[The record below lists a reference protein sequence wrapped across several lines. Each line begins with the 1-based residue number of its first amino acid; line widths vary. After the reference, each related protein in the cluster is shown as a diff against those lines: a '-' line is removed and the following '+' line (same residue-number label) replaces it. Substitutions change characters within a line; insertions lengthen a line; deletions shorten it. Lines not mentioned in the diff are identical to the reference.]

1 LIFEIFIR
9 FESRV
14 SLDMTNTKFKEQLQ
28 VYAQWRESTAHA
40 IEQYQSWLERYEL
53 SEPTENETLMNIL
66 SGLRSDK
73 ITLAFAAEFSRGK
86 TELINAM
93 FFSETGIRL
102 LPSTPGRTTMCPTEL
117 CYDPNAGSYIRLLAI
132 ESRLEELS
140 IAEFKSNPR
149 SWMQIDL
156 DHHSPTQM
164 QEAFQEL
171 IAVKRVSAR
180 EAKRLALYPEDVDRS
195 GSEAPESVEI
205 PCWRHA
211 IISFPHP
218 LLKEGLVILD
228 TPGLN
233 ALGTEPELTINML
246 PSAQAVI
253 FVLAADTGVTKSDL
267 DMWRNHVRGARAGQ
281 KSGLAVVMNKID
293 ALWDDLSG
301 EEGIERSIQ
310 SQVETTAAILEVDR
324 RVIFPVSA
332 KKALLAKVKS
342 DDNLLKRSRLHA
354 LEAFLSNEVL
364 NERQQLLTHSVSE
377 GVGKM
382 IRDSSRLVSSRLS
395 DLSGQ
400 MEKLRRMGSEN
411 KDMTLQLMT
420 EAREDQSRYLT
431 NVENFQASRRVFLVQ
446 ANQLVEAMDP
456 SKVDEIVRRTKKQMA
471 GSLTT
476 YGMKNSMKAVFDE
489 LGARFQ
495 DAMDVSQESRR
506 LIKAIYKKFQ
516 DGYGFQEIELQMFSI
531 QKYQQELR
539 QIFSE
544 GEAFR
549 TSTSSTLMEQGLVV
563 QKLYSSIIV
572 KAREV
577 FVKAHKEAR
586 EWGAVAL
593 SPLLRQI
600 KDHKKSIENRLDMLR
615 KINSSK
621 ESLESNIAK
630 LEAELLPVQAQFE
643 ELKRIESAIESES
656 PRPAFL
662 EDSESIF
669 EAVAVN

>member
-1 LIFEIFIR
+1 
-9 FESRV
+9 
-14 SLDMTNTKFKEQLQ
+14 MTNIKFKEQLQ
-28 VYAQWRESTAHA
+28 VYAQWRETTAHA
-40 IEQYQSWLERYEL
+40 IEQYQCWLERYGL
-53 SEPTENETLMNIL
+53 SDPSENETLMNL
-66 SGLRSDK
+66 LAGLRSDK

-93 FFSETGIRL
+93 FFWETGVRL

-117 CYDPNAGSYIRLLAI
+117 FYDPDGGSYLRLLSI
-132 ESRLEELS
+132 ESRLEEMS
-140 IAEFKSNPR
+140 IAEFKRNSR

-156 DHHSPTQM
+156 DHHSPAQM

-171 IAVKRVSAR
+171 IAVKRVSVQ
-180 EAKRLALYPEDVDRS
+180 EAKRLALYSEDLDRNA
-195 GSEAPESVEI
+195 SEPPGSVEI

-211 IISFPHP
+211 MISFPHP

-233 ALGTEPELTINML
+233 ALGSEPELTINML

-281 KSGLAVVMNKID
+281 KSGLAVAMNKID

-301 EEGIERSIQ
+301 EEGIELSIQ
-310 SQVETTAAILEVDR
+310 SQVETTAAILEVDS

-332 KKALLAKVKS
+332 KKALLARVKS
-342 DDNLLKRSRLHA
+342 DGNLLQRSRLQA
-354 LEAFLSNEVL
+354 LEAFLSNQVL
-364 NERQQLLTHSVSE
+364 NERQQLLSHSVSE

-382 IRDSSRLVSSRLS
+382 IRDSSRLVSNRLG
-395 DLSGQ
+395 DLANRR
-400 MEKLRRMGSEN
+400 EKLRRMGSEN
-411 KDMTLQLMT
+411 KEMTLQLMT
-420 EAREDQSRYLT
+420 EARDDQSRYLT

-446 ANQLVEAMDP
+446 ANQLVEALNP
-456 SKVDEIVRRTKKQMA
+456 QKVDEIVKRTKKQMA

-476 YGMKNSMKAVFDE
+476 YGMKNSMRTVFDE

-506 LIKAIYKKFQ
+506 LVKAIYKKFQ
-516 DGYGFQEIELQMFSI
+516 DGYGFKEIEPPMFSI
-531 QKYQQELR
+531 QKYQIELR
-539 QIFSE
+539 QIFGE

-549 TSTSSTLMEQGLVV
+549 TSATSTLMEQGLVV

-572 KAREV
+572 KARDV
-577 FVKAHKEAR
+577 FVKGHTEAKD
-586 EWGAVAL
+586 WGAVAL

-600 KDHKKSIENRLDMLR
+600 KDHKMSIENRLDMLR

-621 ESLESNIAK
+621 ESLESNLAK
-630 LEAELLPVQAQFE
+630 LEAELIPVQAQFE
-643 ELKRIESAIESES
+643 ELRKIEAAMQSQP
-656 PRPAFL
+656 PRPVVQ
-662 EDSESIF
+662 EYSEPIF
-669 EAVAVN
+669 EAAAVN

>member
-1 LIFEIFIR
+1 
-9 FESRV
+9 
-14 SLDMTNTKFKEQLQ
+14 MTNQQFKEQLQ
-28 VYAQWRESTAHA
+28 VFAQWRDTTALA

-53 SEPTENETLMNIL
+53 SDPAEKETLMNIL
-66 SGLRSDK
+66 TGLRSDR

-93 FFSETGIRL
+93 FFSETGVRL
-102 LPSTPGRTTMCPTEL
+102 LPSTPGRTTMCPTEVF
-117 CYDPNAGSYIRLLAI
+117 YDPNGGSYLRLLSI
-132 ESRLEELS
+132 ESRLEEMS
-140 IAEFKSNPR
+140 IAEFKRNPR

-156 DHHSPTQM
+156 DHRSSTQM

-171 IAVKRVSAR
+171 IAVKRVSAQ
-180 EAKRLALYPEDVDRS
+180 EARRLALYPEDLKGD
-195 GSEAPESVEI
+195 GSAAPESVEI

-211 IISFPHP
+211 MISFPHP

-233 ALGTEPELTINML
+233 ALGSEPELTINML

-281 KSGLAVVMNKID
+281 KSALAVVMNKID

-310 SQVETTAAILEVDR
+310 SQIETTAAILEVDR
-324 RVIFPVSA
+324 QVIFPVSA

-342 DDNLLKRSRLHA
+342 DAHLLKRSRLDA

-364 NERQQLLTHSVSE
+364 NERHQLLTQAVSE

-382 IRDSSRLVSSRLS
+382 IRESSGLVSSRLG
-395 DLSGQ
+395 DLADQ
-400 MEKLRRMGSEN
+400 MEKLRRMGHEN

-446 ANQLVEAMDP
+446 ANQLVEALDP
-456 SKVDEIVRRTKKQMA
+456 AKVDEIAKRSKKEMA

-489 LGARFQ
+489 LGKRFQ
-495 DAMDVSQESRR
+495 DAVDVSQESRR

-516 DGYGFQEIELQMFSI
+516 DGYGFKEIEPQLFSI
-531 QKYQQELR
+531 LKYQSELR
-539 QIFSE
+539 QIFNE

-549 TSTSSTLMEQGLVV
+549 TSTASTLMEQGLVI

-572 KAREV
+572 RARDV
-577 FVKAHKEAR
+577 FVRAHQEAR
-586 EWGAVAL
+586 DWAAIAL
-593 SPLLRQI
+593 NPLLRQI

-615 KINSSK
+615 KINISK
-621 ESLESNIAK
+621 ESLESNIAR
-630 LEAELLPVQAQFE
+630 LEAELLPVRAQFD
-643 ELKRIESAIESES
+643 ELMKIQAAIEFQSL
-656 PRPAFL
+656 RPVIYD
-662 EDSESIF
+662 DSEPVF
-669 EAVAVN
+669 EAAAFN

>member
-1 LIFEIFIR
+1 
-9 FESRV
+9 
-14 SLDMTNTKFKEQLQ
+14 
-28 VYAQWRESTAHA
+28 
-40 IEQYQSWLERYEL
+40 EQYQSWLERYEL

-66 SGLRSDK
+66 AGLRSDK

-93 FFSETGIRL
+93 FFSETGVRL

-117 CYDPNAGSYIRLLAI
+117 FYDPDAGSYLRLLSI
-132 ESRLEELS
+132 ESRLEEMS
-140 IAEFKSNPR
+140 IAEFKRNPR

-171 IAVKRVSAR
+171 IAVKRVSVQEAR
-180 EAKRLALYPEDVDRS
+180 RLALYPEDLDRNA
-195 GSEAPESVEI
+195 SEPPESIEI

-211 IISFPHP
+211 MISFPHP

-301 EEGIERSIQ
+301 EDRIETSIQ
-310 SQVETTAAILEVDR
+310 SQVETTAAILEVDT

-342 DDNLLKRSRLHA
+342 DGSLLKRSRLQS
-354 LEAFLSNEVL
+354 LEAFLSNQVL

-377 GVGKM
+377 GVGSM
-382 IRDSSRLVSSRLS
+382 IRDSSRLVSNRLG
-395 DLSGQ
+395 DLSNQ
-400 MEKLRRMGSEN
+400 REKLRRMGSEN
-411 KDMTLQLMT
+411 KEMTLQLMT

-431 NVENFQASRRVFLVQ
+431 NVENFQASRRIFLVQ
-446 ANQLVEAMDP
+446 ANQLVEALDP
-456 SKVDEIVRRTKKQMA
+456 AKVDEIVKRTKKQMA

-476 YGMKNSMKAVFDE
+476 YGMKTSMKTVFDE
-489 LGARFQ
+489 LGERFQ

-506 LIKAIYKKFQ
+506 LIKAIYKKFH
-516 DGYGFQEIELQMFSI
+516 DGYGFEEIEPQMFSI
-531 QKYQQELR
+531 QKYQIELR

-549 TSTSSTLMEQGLVV
+549 TSTTSTLMEQGLVI
-563 QKLYSSIIV
+563 QKLYSSIII
-572 KAREV
+572 KARDV
-577 FVKAHKEAR
+577 FVKAHREAR
-586 EWGAVAL
+586 DWGAAAL

-643 ELKRIESAIESES
+643 ELMRIEEALKPES
-656 PRPAFL
+656 PRPL
-662 EDSESIF
+662 VQEYSEPIY
-669 EAVAVN
+669 EAAAVH

>member
-1 LIFEIFIR
+1 
-9 FESRV
+9 
-14 SLDMTNTKFKEQLQ
+14 MTNTKFKEQLQ
-28 VYAQWRESTAHA
+28 VYAQWRETTARA

-66 SGLRSDK
+66 AGLRSDK

-93 FFSETGIRL
+93 FFSETGVRL

-117 CYDPNAGSYIRLLAI
+117 FYDPDAGSYLRLLSI
-132 ESRLEELS
+132 ESRLEEMS
-140 IAEFKSNPR
+140 IAEFKRNPR

-171 IAVKRVSAR
+171 IAVKRASVQEAR
-180 EAKRLALYPEDVDRS
+180 RLALYPEDLDRNA
-195 GSEAPESVEI
+195 SEPPESIEI

-211 IISFPHP
+211 MISFPHP

-301 EEGIERSIQ
+301 EDRIETSIQ
-310 SQVETTAAILEVDR
+310 SQVETTAAILEVDT

-342 DDNLLKRSRLHA
+342 DGSLLKRSRLQS
-354 LEAFLSNEVL
+354 LEAFLSNQVL

-377 GVGKM
+377 GVGSM
-382 IRDSSRLVSSRLS
+382 IRDSSRLVSNRLG
-395 DLSGQ
+395 DLSNQ
-400 MEKLRRMGSEN
+400 REKLRRMGSEN
-411 KDMTLQLMT
+411 KEMTLQLMT

-431 NVENFQASRRVFLVQ
+431 NVENFQASRRIFLVQ
-446 ANQLVEAMDP
+446 ANQLVEALDP
-456 SKVDEIVRRTKKQMA
+456 AKVDEIVKRTKKQMA

-476 YGMKNSMKAVFDE
+476 YGMKTSMKTVFDE
-489 LGARFQ
+489 LGERFQ

-506 LIKAIYKKFQ
+506 LIKAIYKKFH
-516 DGYGFQEIELQMFSI
+516 DGYGFEEIEPQMFSI
-531 QKYQQELR
+531 QKYQIELR

-549 TSTSSTLMEQGLVV
+549 TSTTSTLMEQGLVI
-563 QKLYSSIIV
+563 QKLYSSIII
-572 KAREV
+572 KARDV
-577 FVKAHKEAR
+577 FVKAHREAR
-586 EWGAVAL
+586 DWGAAAL

-643 ELKRIESAIESES
+643 ELMRIEEALKPES
-656 PRPAFL
+656 PRPL
-662 EDSESIF
+662 VQEYSEPIY
-669 EAVAVN
+669 EAAAVH

>member
-1 LIFEIFIR
+1 
-9 FESRV
+9 
-14 SLDMTNTKFKEQLQ
+14 
-28 VYAQWRESTAHA
+28 
-40 IEQYQSWLERYEL
+40 
-53 SEPTENETLMNIL
+53 
-66 SGLRSDK
+66 
-73 ITLAFAAEFSRGK
+73 
-86 TELINAM
+86 
-93 FFSETGIRL
+93 
-102 LPSTPGRTTMCPTEL
+102 
-117 CYDPNAGSYIRLLAI
+117 
-132 ESRLEELS
+132 
-140 IAEFKSNPR
+140 
-149 SWMQIDL
+149 
-156 DHHSPTQM
+156 
-164 QEAFQEL
+164 
-171 IAVKRVSAR
+171 
-180 EAKRLALYPEDVDRS
+180 
-195 GSEAPESVEI
+195 
-205 PCWRHA
+205 
-211 IISFPHP
+211 

-301 EEGIERSIQ
+301 EDRIETSIQ
-310 SQVETTAAILEVDR
+310 SQVETTAAILEVDT

-342 DDNLLKRSRLHA
+342 DGSLLKRSRLQS
-354 LEAFLSNEVL
+354 LEAFLSNQVL

-377 GVGKM
+377 GVGSM
-382 IRDSSRLVSSRLS
+382 IRDSSRLVSNRLG
-395 DLSGQ
+395 DLSNQ
-400 MEKLRRMGSEN
+400 REKLRRMGSEN
-411 KDMTLQLMT
+411 KEMTLQLMT

-431 NVENFQASRRVFLVQ
+431 NVENFQASRRIFLVQ
-446 ANQLVEAMDP
+446 ANQLVEALDP
-456 SKVDEIVRRTKKQMA
+456 AKVDEIVKRTKKQMA

-476 YGMKNSMKAVFDE
+476 YGMKTSMKTVFDE
-489 LGARFQ
+489 LGERFQ

-506 LIKAIYKKFQ
+506 LIKAIYKKFH
-516 DGYGFQEIELQMFSI
+516 DGYGFEEIEPQMFSI
-531 QKYQQELR
+531 QKYQIELR

-549 TSTSSTLMEQGLVV
+549 TSTTSTLMEQGLVI
-563 QKLYSSIIV
+563 QKLYSSIII
-572 KAREV
+572 KARDV
-577 FVKAHKEAR
+577 FVKAHREAR
-586 EWGAVAL
+586 DWGAAAL

-643 ELKRIESAIESES
+643 ELMRIEEALKPES
-656 PRPAFL
+656 PRPL
-662 EDSESIF
+662 VQEYSEPIY
-669 EAVAVN
+669 EAAAVH